1 VVFDWPVDG
10 RLMLPGLK
18 TEIAA
23 AGVVVGGKLQPI
35 TWKAHGTWTELHLP
49 SAMPD
54 CPAAVVALKLKE
66 QAKVDSALGIHPN
79 MPVKLL
85 VEFAEVSGADKK
97 EIRWMEKFG
106 EWKFSCQAGQW
117 SNAGKAVWTVEV
129 CEAGDCRVE
138 LTYKGEDRLAWRL
151 ETDEGIKLQNQQNA
165 SPVYHTYPMGLL
177 TFCKPGKHTLTV
189 SLVEGNH
196 DKASLEAVRLS
207 PAQ

>member
-1 VVFDWPVDG
+1 
-10 RLMLPGLK
+10 LMLPGLK

-23 AGVVVGGKLQPI
+23 AGVVVNDKLQPI

-49 SAMPD
+49 AAMPD
-54 CPAAVVALKLKE
+54 HPASLVAVKLKE
-66 QAKVDSALGIHPN
+66 QAKVNPALGIHPN

-97 EIRWMEKFG
+97 GINWMEKFG
-106 EWKFSCQAGQW
+106 EWKFACQAGQW
-117 SNAGKAVWTVEV
+117 SNSGKAVWTVEV
-129 CEAGDCRVE
+129 CEAGDYRME
-138 LTYKGEDRLAWRL
+138 LTYKGEGRLAWRL

-177 TFCKPGKHTLTV
+177 TFSKPGKHTISV
-189 SLVEGNH
+189 SLVEGDR

-207 PAQ
+207 PVQ